1 MKIAVRVIKVL
12 LVLLVC
18 PTLAAILGFVVAG
31 IVSVILGGEALPDS
45 YGAGFFF
52 MVFGVAG
59 LLLGLLVSVPLAI
72 RAWEGPSHTTDG

>member
-1 MKIAVRVIKVL
+1 MKISARIIKVL

-18 PTLAAILGFVVAG
+18 PALAAILGFVVAG
-31 IVSVILGGEALPDS
+31 IVSVIRVGEFLPDS

-72 RAWEGPSHTTDG
+72 RAWQGPSHTTDG